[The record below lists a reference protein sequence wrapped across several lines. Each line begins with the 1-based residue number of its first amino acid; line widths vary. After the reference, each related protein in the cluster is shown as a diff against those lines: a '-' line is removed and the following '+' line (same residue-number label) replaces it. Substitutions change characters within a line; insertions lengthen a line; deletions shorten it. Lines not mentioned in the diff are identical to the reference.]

1 MSFDRNLFASKVRRY
16 REQFQLSVPE
26 LASRCGIPE
35 NRVAALEGGAAEP
48 TGDEVL
54 ILSDVFRCDYRF
66 FISNETAAPFEETE
80 ELFRRHGDKLSRE
93 DRWAI
98 QEFLYL
104 CECEAFLLDE
114 LERPRARP
122 FEFTPH
128 GKYFKGHA
136 AQAAKA
142 FRAYLGLVPRSD
154 VTDVFGLLR
163 RAGLRVFRRALDN
176 SDISGLFINHPIA
189 GPCILVN
196 YTEDVWRQRFT
207 ALHEACHAFLDRGD
221 RVVVSF
227 DKWDPKDLVEIRAD
241 TFAAHVLL
249 PDDLMDQLPRDVE
262 WTAERVTDFAKRLK
276 VTHAPLIYRLKDTNR
291 IGGLE
296 VGQLRRTA
304 RVPRE
309 AKTDPEL
316 PANLTDAQRRRRL
329 ALLRRGL
336 SVHYV
341 GLCFEAFDAGH
352 ITRGRLAEMLL
363 TTDAGVVEVG
373 AEFGR
378 VS

>member
-1 MSFDRNLFASKVRRY
+1 MSFDRALFAEKLRRY
-16 REQFQLSVPE
+16 REQFQFDTNE
-26 LASRCGIPE
+26 LAVKCGLASE
-35 NRVAALEGGAAEP
+35 RVAALEAGQVEP

-54 ILSDVFRCDYRF
+54 ILSDVFKCDYRF
-66 FISNETAAPFEETE
+66 FISNETSAPFEETE
-80 ELFRRHGDKLSRE
+80 ELFRRHGDQLSRD

-98 QEFLYL
+98 QEFLHL

-114 LERPRARP
+114 LGRSPSRP
-122 FEFTPH
+122 FQFTPQ
-128 GKYFKGHA
+128 GRYYKGHGMA
-136 AQAAKA
+136 AAKA
-142 FRAYLGLVPRSD
+142 FRDHLGLVPRSD

-176 SDISGLFINHPIA
+176 SDISGLFIDHPVA
-189 GPCILVN
+189 GPCVLVN
-196 YTEDVWRQRFT
+196 YSEDVWRQRFT

-227 DKWDPKDLVEIRAD
+227 AKWDSKDLVEIRAD

-249 PDDLMDQLPRDVE
+249 PDDLVDQLPRDVA
-262 WTAERVTDFAKRLK
+262 WTAERVTDFAIRLK
-276 VTHAPLIYRLKDTNR
+276 VTHAPLIFRLRDTNR
-291 IGGLE
+291 ITGRE
-296 VGQLRRTA
+296 VGSLRRTA

-316 PANLTDAQRRRRL
+316 SANLTDTQPRRRL

-336 SVHYV
+336 SLHYV
-341 GLCFEAFDAGH
+341 GLCFDAFDAGH

-363 TTDAGVVEVG
+363 TTDAGVADIG

-378 VS
+378 MV